1 MLIPRRRFLR
11 SAALTGLAA
20 GTIGFS
26 DRALALAPQR
36 PAMLTH
42 DAFTFIF
49 LTDTHI
55 QPELNASKGCLDCF
69 KQARAANADFT
80 IQGGDHVFDALGVPK
95 SRALSLMDLYKQT
108 ADTLGH
114 DVHNTMGNHD
124 VMGVY
129 TKSGIAPSDPL
140 YGKKYYTDNFGAPYY
155 SFTHKGVHF
164 VVLDSIGI
172 TPDRSYEGY
181 VDPEQIAWLSR
192 DLAAMPV
199 GMPVIVSTHIPLVT
213 AVEDYAPPPGKAPA
227 HQGTRVKNA
236 WQVLDLFDHYNVI
249 GVFQGHTHVLETVTW
264 HGVPYITG
272 GAVSG
277 NWWHG
282 TRLGTPEGYLTVRVE
297 QGRVIPD
304 YVTYGFRSVDPK
316 NT

>member
-1 MLIPRRRFLR
+1 MLLPRRRFLR

-20 GTIGFS
+20 GTFGLT

-36 PAMLTH
+36 PAMLGH
-42 DAFTFIF
+42 DDFSFVF

-55 QPELNASKGCLDCF
+55 QPELDASKGCLDCF
-69 KQARAANADFT
+69 RQVRSANADFT
-80 IQGGDHVFDALGVPK
+80 LQGGDHVFDALGVPK

-114 DVHNTMGNHD
+114 QVYNTMGNHD
-124 VMGVY
+124 VMGIY
-129 TKSGIAPSDPL
+129 TKSGIEPSDPL

-155 SFTHKGVHF
+155 AFNHKGVHF

-172 TPDRSYEGY
+172 TADRSYEGFI
-181 VDPEQIAWLSR
+181 DQAQIDWLSR
-192 DLAAMPV
+192 DLAAMPA

-227 HQGTRVKNA
+227 HQGTRVRNA
-236 WQVLDLFDHYNVI
+236 WQVLELFDHYNVI

-282 TRLGTPEGYLTVRVE
+282 TRLGTPEGYLVVRVE
-297 QGRVIPD
+297 KGRVIPD
-304 YVTYGFRSVDPK
+304 YVTYGFRTIDPK

>member
-1 MLIPRRRFLR
+1 MLLPRRRFLR

-20 GTIGFS
+20 GTIGLT

-36 PAMLTH
+36 PAMLGH
-42 DAFTFIF
+42 DDFSFVF

-55 QPELNASKGCLDCF
+55 QPELDASKGCLDCF
-69 KQARAANADFT
+69 RQVRSANADFT
-80 IQGGDHVFDALGVPK
+80 LQGGDHVFDALGVPK

-114 DVHNTMGNHD
+114 QVYNTMGNHD
-124 VMGVY
+124 VMGIY
-129 TKSGIAPSDPL
+129 TKSGIEPSDPL

-155 SFTHKGVHF
+155 AFNHKGVHF

-172 TPDRSYEGY
+172 TADRSYEGFI
-181 VDPEQIAWLSR
+181 DQAQIDWLSR
-192 DLAAMPV
+192 DLAAMPA

-236 WQVLDLFDHYNVI
+236 WQVLELFDHYNVI

-282 TRLGTPEGYLTVRVE
+282 TRLGTPEGYLVVRVE
-297 QGRVIPD
+297 KGRVIPD
-304 YVTYGFRSVDPK
+304 YVTYGFRTIDPK